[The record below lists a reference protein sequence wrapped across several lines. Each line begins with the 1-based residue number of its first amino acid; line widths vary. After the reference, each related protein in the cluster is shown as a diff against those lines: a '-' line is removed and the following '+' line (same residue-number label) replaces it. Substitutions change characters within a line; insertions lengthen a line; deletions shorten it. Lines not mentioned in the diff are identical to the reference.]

1 MQSSSS
7 VAPVDQAPDALLAR
21 ALLLHGDVQAALQD
35 GFAATLTD
43 LQQLR
48 AILGDATGKLSLAFQ
63 SMLRQAH
70 HQQAA
75 AQRLGGPHDAAAVRE
90 IQALADDIAGGS
102 MMVVQGL
109 QFEDMAAQ
117 LLQHV
122 DRRLEWLA
130 AFARD
135 AAPLQTAVTGDI
147 IGLTGAEFA
156 AVETR
161 LADHQARGH
170 QHKAVQQE
178 SLDEGDVEL
187 FGFPA

>member
-1 MQSSSS
+1 MNE
-7 VAPVDQAPDALLAR
+7 AHEALLAR
-21 ALLLHGDVQAALQD
+21 ALVLHGDVQGALQD
-35 GFAATLTD
+35 GFAVTLTD

-75 AQRLGGPHDAAAVRE
+75 ARRLADAHDAEAVRE

-102 MMVVQGL
+102 MLVVQGL

-117 LLQHV
+117 LQQHV

-147 IGLTGAEFA
+147 IGLTDAEFA
-156 AVETR
+156 ELEAR
-161 LADHQARGH
+161 LADHQARVH
-170 QHKAVQQE
+170 QHKAVQQA
-178 SLDEGDVEL
+178 SLGEGDVEL
-187 FGFPA
+187 FGFSA